1 MKKQFDFIQDAGH
14 GWVKVPLALIRELGI
29 ADQITR
35 FSYWHA
41 GHVYLEEDCD
51 APRFAGAFAS
61 AFGFEPK
68 LRDRVARERRSRVR
82 GYDPFGYR
90 PEVNMYTK
98 NYFRQVGG
106 HLFDGAKIIVDA
118 QQQA

>member
-1 MKKQFDFIQDAGH
+1 MKKQFDYIQDAGH
-14 GWVKVPLALIRELGI
+14 GWVKVPFELLRELEI
-29 ADQITR
+29 ADKITHY
-35 FSYWHA
+35 SYWHA
-41 GHVYLEEDCD
+41 GHVYLEEDNDTCTFMN
-51 APRFAGAFAS
+51 AYHAR
-61 AFGFEPK
+61 FGFDPK

-98 NYFRQVGG
+98 DYFRSIGG
-106 HLFDGAKIIVDA
+106 HIYEGGMIVVDT